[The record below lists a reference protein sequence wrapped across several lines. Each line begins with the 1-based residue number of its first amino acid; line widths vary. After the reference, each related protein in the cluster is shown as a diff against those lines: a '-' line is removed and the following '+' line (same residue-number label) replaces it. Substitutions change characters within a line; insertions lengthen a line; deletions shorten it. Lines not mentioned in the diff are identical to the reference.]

1 MSGRPVEN
9 WTGLTGRVVQIRKD
23 GRIVRNGHVEAV
35 TPAADA
41 LWLGVHGA
49 DPRALFEKAEGY
61 SVWPVAEAGGT
72 TVP

>member
-9 WTGLTGRVVQIRKD
+9 WTNLAGRAVQIRKD
-23 GRIVRNGHVEAV
+23 GLIVRSGHVDAV
-35 TPAADA
+35 TPAADV

-61 SVWPVAEAGGT
+61 TAWPVAEVGGT